1 MKIYATKTHVDL
13 EAPIQMNEV
22 QQERLIGFMKKI
34 FPHIEV
40 AYDVREA
47 KRKTPEDPPD
57 RTNIKWTID
66 DYMALLGPESNDE
79 MCGKLDRTYMSIVM
93 KRGAFNADLYCWM
106 SSKGY
111 SSPISKQMVK
121 EFLEERGG
129 F

>member
-1 MKIYATKTHVDL
+1 MKIYATKTHIDL

-22 QQERLIGFMKKI
+22 QQERLIEFMIKI

-40 AYDVREA
+40 AYDAREA
-47 KRKTPEDPPD
+47 KRKKPDDINRTP
-57 RTNIKWTID
+57 IKWTID

-79 MCGKLDRTYMSIVM
+79 ICEKLDRTYMSIVM

>member
-1 MKIYATKTHVDL
+1 MKIYATKTHIDL

-22 QQERLIGFMKKI
+22 QQERLIEFMKKI

-40 AYDVREA
+40 AYDAREA
-47 KRKTPEDPPD
+47 KRKKPDDINRTPV
-57 RTNIKWTID
+57 KWTID

-79 MCGKLDRTYMSIVM
+79 ICEKLDRTYMSIVM

-106 SSKGY
+106 SSKSY